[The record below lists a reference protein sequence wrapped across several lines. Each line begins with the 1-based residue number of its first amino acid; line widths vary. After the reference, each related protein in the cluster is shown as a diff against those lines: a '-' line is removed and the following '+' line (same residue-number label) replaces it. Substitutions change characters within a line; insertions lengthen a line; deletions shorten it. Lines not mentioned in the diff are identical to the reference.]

1 MVESAFVS
9 ASVSESVATPAEP
22 PAVAVHHLG
31 KRFMLYEKPA
41 HRLYEMLPWGKCH
54 GREYVALD
62 DINFELPRG
71 QVLGLIGKNGAGKS
85 TLLQLICGTLRP
97 SSGSVTVN
105 GRIAALL
112 ELGAGFNPE
121 FTGRENIYMNASILG
136 LEQAEIERRYDD
148 IVAFAEL
155 QAFID
160 QPVKTYSSG
169 MYVRLAFAIATSVE
183 PDILI
188 IDEALSVGDG
198 SFARKSFDRIM
209 ALKDAGATIIFCSHS
224 MYHIEA
230 ICDQALWLE
239 RGRVV
244 KMGKPDA
251 VARLYSESLLQSTER
266 SGGAQQT
273 AFHKGE
279 AATVADASSVA
290 SHNAQTTQQQ
300 AFLRSVVVRI
310 DGAEG
315 SALQARAGQSDLEV
329 EVAFEHTLDV
339 PVPTV
344 VASIE
349 TQGGQLVCSFSTA
362 FDKHQPVVDAQG
374 RGCVKLSCPK
384 LPLLRGQFRLNV
396 FLGCERMLHLY
407 DHASACATIEVT
419 DDGLE
424 QGLVFMPH
432 AWDDG
437 EIIPTRRR

>member
-1 MVESAFVS
+1 MSL
-9 ASVSESVATPAEP
+9 TPEFMAAAALADP
-22 PAVAVHHLG
+22 PAVAVHNLG
-31 KRFMLYEKPA
+31 KRFVLYEKPV
-41 HRLYEMLPWGKCH
+41 HRLYEMLPWSKRH

-97 SSGSVTVN
+97 SSGTVTVN

-136 LEQAEIERRYDD
+136 LEQAEIDRRYDD

-239 RGRVV
+239 RGRIV
-244 KMGKPDA
+244 KMGKPDV
-251 VARLYSESLLQSTER
+251 VARLYGESLLLATER
-266 SGGAQQT
+266 VET
-273 AFHKGE
+273 TNLDFHKGE
-279 AATVADASSVA
+279 AATLQS
-290 SHNAQTTQQQ
+290 AQSATGQENVQAQQVSKQ
-300 AFLRSVVVRI
+300 AFLRKVSVCI
-310 DGAEG
+310 DGIEG
-315 SALQARAGQSDLEV
+315 KELKAQAGISNMDITV
-329 EVAFEHTLDV
+329 VFEHTLDV
-339 PVPTV
+339 PVPAVV
-344 VASIE
+344 VAIE
-349 TQGGQLVCSFSTA
+349 TQGGQLVSSFSTT
-362 FDKHQPVVDAQG
+362 FDRYQPVTDDAGHGQ
-374 RGCVKLSCPK
+374 VKLTCPSM
-384 LPLLRGQFRLNV
+384 PLLRGQYRIGV
-396 FLGCERMLHLY
+396 FLACERMLHVY
-407 DHASACATIEVT
+407 DHATPCAEVEVT

-437 EIIPTRRR
+437 EVIPTRRR

>member
-1 MVESAFVS
+1 MRN
-9 ASVSESVATPAEP
+9 
-22 PAVAVHHLG
+22 LG
-31 KRFMLYEKPA
+31 KRFVLYEKPV
-41 HRLYEMLPWGKCH
+41 HRLYEMLPWGKRH

-62 DINFELPRG
+62 DISFELPRG

-97 SSGSVTVN
+97 SSGSVAVN

-136 LEQAEIERRYDD
+136 LEQTEIDRRYND

-244 KMGKPDA
+244 KMGKPEA

-266 SGGAQQT
+266 SDGAKQA

-279 AATVADASSVA
+279 AATVADVSPEALNQ
-290 SHNAQTTQQQ
+290 HQQTSKQ
-300 AFLRSVVVRI
+300 AFLREVQVSI
-310 DGAEG
+310 DGVSG
-315 SALQARAGQSDLEV
+315 RVLQAYAGQSNLEIF
-329 EVAFEHTLDV
+329 VAYAYTLDI
-339 PVPTV
+339 PPPTV
-344 VASIE
+344 VFSLE
-349 TQGGQLVCSFSTA
+349 TFGGHLVTSFSTA
-362 FDKHQPVVDAQG
+362 FDHYFPKVDASS
-374 RGCVKLSCPK
+374 GCGSVKLTCPN
-384 LPLLRGQFRLNV
+384 LPLLRGKYRLAV
-396 FLGCERMLHLY
+396 FLGCERMLHCY
-407 DHASACATIEVT
+407 DHVKGLAEIEVL

-437 EIIPTRRR
+437 EVIPTRRR